1 MLFKDWNVLITGG
14 SSGIGLEL
22 SRLLASSGAS
32 VSIFSRS
39 SPRLEKAL
47 ELIREDSRRQHYIFP
62 TDVSKPEQV
71 ITNVEKVVG
80 NTGTPDLVINSAGVV
95 HPGYARELDLK
106 IYHWMMD
113 VNYFGA
119 VNVTKAVLP
128 GMLER
133 GTGHIV
139 NIASMMAV
147 LGIAGYTAY
156 AASKFALRGF
166 SDALR
171 MELKPH
177 GINVSMV
184 YPADTDTP
192 QLQYENKYKPE
203 TYKKFL
209 EFVPATDPVP
219 PGKVA
224 RQILEGIERNQE
236 VIIPDVG
243 MRLIF
248 KLNNILGNGVYP
260 VLDWLNKRAIKQI
273 GSTPAEGDR
282 NANNEKI

>member
-1 MLFKDWNVLITGG
+1 MPFKDWNVLITGG

-22 SRLLASSGAS
+22 SRQLAASGAS
-32 VSIFSRS
+32 VSIFARS
-39 SPRLEKAL
+39 IPQLEKAL
-47 ELIREDSRRQHYIFP
+47 DIIREVSPRQHNIYP
-62 TDVSKPEQV
+62 TNVSDPDQVFRSVEQV
-71 ITNVEKVVG
+71 LG
-80 NTGTPDLVINSAGVV
+80 NSGIPDLVINSAGVV
-95 HPGYARELDLK
+95 HPGYASELDLET
-106 IYHWMMD
+106 YHWMMD

-119 VNVTKAVLP
+119 VNTTKAILP

-133 GTGHIV
+133 GTGYLV

-177 GINVSMV
+177 GINVSIV
-184 YPADTDTP
+184 FPADTDTP

-203 TYKKFL
+203 AWKKFL
-209 EFVPATDPVP
+209 EFIPATDPVP
-219 PGKVA
+219 PEKVA
-224 RQILEGIERNQE
+224 RQILAGIERKKE
-236 VIIPDVG
+236 VIIPDAG

-248 KLNNILGNGVYP
+248 KLYNILGNGAYP
-260 VLDWLNKRAIKQI
+260 VLDWLNNRALKQI
-273 GSTPAEGDR
+273 GSIPSEYDR
-282 NANNEKI
+282 SSKD